1 MAKALAQGCGGRI
14 REALA
19 LAPESPIAHI
29 EMANGLVL
37 LHGKRMIDE
46 AGKLYARAAKL
57 SPRDAME
64 ALDVAAARAEME

>member
-1 MAKALAQGCGGRI
+1 MAPR
-14 REALA
+14 
-19 LAPESPIAHI
+19 SPIAHT

-37 LHGKRMIDE
+37 VHGKRMIEE
-46 AGKLYARAAKL
+46 AGKRYARAAKL